1 MEQVNK
7 KRYLHIGCGSN
18 ILPEP
23 FENLDIREFEGVDH
37 ISQAY
42 PLELFEDNT
51 FDLVYASHILE
62 HYSRDEISKVLQEW
76 TRVTKVG
83 GRVRISVPS
92 FENAVKIYQ
101 KTNKIENV
109 IGPISGGQTYD
120 YEFHY
125 CIFDE
130 RSLTMLM
137 NKCGLTAVH
146 RWSYERTSHTDYWD
160 FSQAVTHGI
169 QVSFNLEGRKRQTAL
184 DDGHNYFETKK
195 DKIIKGIEYV

>member
-1 MEQVNK
+1 MEGIDN
-7 KRYLHIGCGSN
+7 KRYLHIGCGNN
-18 ILPEP
+18 ILPKP
-23 FENLDIREFEGVDH
+23 FENLDIRKFEGVDH
-37 ISQAY
+37 VSQAY
-42 PLELFEDNT
+42 PLESFEDNT

-62 HYSRDEISKVLQEW
+62 HYNRDEVGKVLQEW

-137 NKCGLTAVH
+137 NKYGLTAVH

-160 FSQAVTHGI
+160 FSQAITCGEH
-169 QVSFNLEGRKRQTAL
+169 VSLNLEGRKKDNETTEFKDLFQT
-184 DDGHNYFETKK
+184 TKT
-195 DKIIKGIEYV
+195 KIGLIK